1 MAFVVQMDSNFNGLK
16 SDLNGYS
23 DAINNAQMKILEVIE
38 SDLNGFSAVNLG
50 GWNDQ
55 LAQNLTT
62 YCNDVKS
69 GLTNVQSDVSGV
81 CNCFNAILSDLS
93 SGLTDCQKYRSRIN
107 NYSDRL
113 RFINDDT
120 KREKIVAAL
129 NAEQRNL
136 SNCVSYCN
144 SLVSQFSQ
152 YEFNG
157 TINSYSS
164 STPPDEEIASDA
176 SLEGGDGSGE
186 WGDTGGADGRHY
198 TSKEAAIQYLLNN
211 ANGAFTDRASAE
223 AEVDRLIQNG
233 SIFIQPASEGTSS
246 TPESTTTPAS
256 SGTVSPSPKSTP
268 TPTTKTTD
276 ITTTGG
282 FIESMP
288 IGHKVSVELGGDA
301 GTIYRLGPESYKVVN
316 EKYGT
321 EAYYTS
327 LLDATAGVTYVDRE
341 TVTPYGAT
349 ESPTLDPGYKGTWE
363 AYSGKMQNDTHHTG
377 DRSNVDTY
385 EYNPPETTTTSSPPQ
400 HTSGITQSSFQRL
413 NDGKLHTVYD
423 SSGNPQNIV
432 VDNDLVFFY
441 SADGS

>member
-144 SLVSQFSQ
+144 SLASQFSQ

-157 TINSYSS
+157 NINTYTSS
-164 STPPDEEIASDA
+164 QISGLENTDDLYQA
-176 SLEGGDGSGE
+176 SLGD
-186 WGDTGGADGRHY
+186 ADGND
-198 TSKEAAIQYLLNN
+198 SNE
-211 ANGAFTDRASAE
+211 SA
-223 AEVDRLIQNG
+223 
-233 SIFIQPASEGTSS
+233 
-246 TPESTTTPAS
+246 PESQTP
-256 SGTVSPSPKSTP
+256 KQ
-268 TPTTKTTD
+268 
-276 ITTTGG
+276 
-282 FIESMP
+282 
-288 IGHKVSVELGGDA
+288 
-301 GTIYRLGPESYKVVN
+301 
-316 EKYGT
+316 
-321 EAYYTS
+321 YYTS
-327 LLDATAGVTYVDRE
+327 DGQRYHMEGTGKGLYNVLVLTDTDT
-341 TVTPYGAT
+341 
-349 ESPTLDPGYKGTWE
+349 GYIYDGW
-363 AYSGKMQNDTHHTG
+363 
-377 DRSNVDTY
+377 
-385 EYNPPETTTTSSPPQ
+385 
-400 HTSGITQSSFQRL
+400 TSGAVGRDLFFSSDQSEGYAIV
-413 NDGKLHTVYD
+413 D
-423 SSGNPQNIV
+423 GNPV
-432 VDNDLVFFY
+432 HFRKGSDGYYYYDNGVSIRDNPN
-441 SADGS
+441 G